1 MSLKKQ
7 YLKKSAA
14 CKVTFSLPKEAAG
27 SATNVHLVGDFNG
40 WDQKTTPMKRLKNGS
55 FTTTLTLAPNR
66 EYRFRYLVD
75 NDRWENDWAADK
87 YVPNVHGS
95 DDSVVV
101 V

>member
-7 YLKKSAA
+7 YLKKSGL
-14 CKVTFSLPKEAAG
+14 CKVTFSIPKEAAG
-27 SATNVHLVGDFNG
+27 SAHRVYLVGDFNG
-40 WDQKTTPMKRLKNGS
+40 WDQNTTPMKRLKNGA
-55 FTTTLTLAPNR
+55 FTATLALPPNR

-75 NDRWENDWAADK
+75 GGRWDNDWSADK
-87 YVPNVHGS
+87 YVPNHHGS

>member
-7 YLKKSAA
+7 YLKKSAV
-14 CKVTFSLPKEAAG
+14 CKVTFSIAREAVG
-27 SATNVHLVGDFNG
+27 SAKNVHLVGDFNG
-40 WDQKTTPMKRLKNGS
+40 WDQNTTPMKRLKNGT
-55 FTTTLTLAPNR
+55 FTATLALQPNK

-75 NDRWENDWAADK
+75 RGRWENDWAADK
-87 YVPNVHGS
+87 YVPNDHGS